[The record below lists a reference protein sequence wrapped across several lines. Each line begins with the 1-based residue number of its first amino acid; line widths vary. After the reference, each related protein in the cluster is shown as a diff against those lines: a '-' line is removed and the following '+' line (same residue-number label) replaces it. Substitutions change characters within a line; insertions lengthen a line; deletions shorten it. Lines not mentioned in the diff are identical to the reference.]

1 MRRLKKLSKSHSVT
15 GTSEND
21 AAATTTAA
29 AAAAATV
36 TDTNGG
42 STATS
47 PSKENLLNTD
57 IFKHFDKTG
66 RSELYVYTPQI
77 RLQNWLWRSLRASNT
92 TQSTTQLHRTIFVLI
107 LVWNT
112 SNNNFRIIQRVQFS
126 IKMVPSCITS
136 RMPST
141 NCSGRHCGSSL
152 RRMSCCTCSLM
163 LW

>member
-21 AAATTTAA
+21 AAAAATTTAA
-29 AAAAATV
+29 AATAATV

-42 STATS
+42 SSATS

-77 RLQNWLWRSLRASNT
+77 RLQNWL
-92 TQSTTQLHRTIFVLI
+92 
-107 LVWNT
+107 
-112 SNNNFRIIQRVQFS
+112 
-126 IKMVPSCITS
+126 
-136 RMPST
+136 
-141 NCSGRHCGSSL
+141 
-152 RRMSCCTCSLM
+152 
-163 LW
+163 